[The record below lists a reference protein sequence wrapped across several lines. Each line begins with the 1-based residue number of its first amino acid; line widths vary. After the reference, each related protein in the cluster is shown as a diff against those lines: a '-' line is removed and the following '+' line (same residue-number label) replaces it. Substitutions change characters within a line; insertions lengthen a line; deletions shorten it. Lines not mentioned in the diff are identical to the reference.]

1 LLKVTNVE
9 IMVHCVHCRAAII
22 NRLAKASPFRYEAGK
37 PAFKAKQIDRQHTF
51 GIGDR
56 RISSNIIV

>member
-9 IMVHCVHCRAAII
+9 IMVHCVHCRAAI
-22 NRLAKASPFRYEAGK
+22 NRPAKASPLRSEAGK
-37 PAFKAKQIDRQHTF
+37 PAFKAKQIHRQHTF